1 MKKIIMFLSLLF
13 TLYCT
18 VAFAGK
24 PDYSGHFD
32 DMDTNKDEFVT
43 WDEFKAHFS
52 FATPE
57 VFKEA
62 DGDKD
67 GKIDHDEWH
76 EFKEKHGYKCP
87 EDH

>member
-1 MKKIIMFLSLLF
+1 MRKVVIFLSLLI
-13 TLYCT
+13 TLYGV

-32 DMDTNKDEFVT
+32 DMDANKDEFVT

-62 DGDKD
+62 DADKNR
-67 GKIDHDEWH
+67 KLDHDEWH
-76 EFKEKHGYKCP
+76 AFKEKHGYKCP
-87 EDH
+87 VNH